1 MINHEKIAK
10 KLKTAKKLKF
20 LIFTIRKIVPVPG
33 EKAVPVF
40 GYWKWVVNS
49 Q

>member
-10 KLKTAKKLKF
+10 ELKIAKKLKF
-20 LIFTIRKIVPVPG
+20 LIFTIRKIVAVPG

-40 GYWKWVVNS
+40 GYWKWVVNGP
-49 Q
+49 